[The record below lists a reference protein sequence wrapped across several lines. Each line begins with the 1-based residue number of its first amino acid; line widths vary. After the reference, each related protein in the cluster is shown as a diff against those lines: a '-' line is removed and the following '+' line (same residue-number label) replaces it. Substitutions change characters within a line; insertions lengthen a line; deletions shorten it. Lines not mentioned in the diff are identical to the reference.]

1 MKNGFINLNS
11 NIRILAS
18 ASAVGK
24 KEGEG
29 PLGSL
34 FDHIIADSFCGKASW
49 EQAES
54 CLQQTAFEAAVKKA
68 GLRPGEAGCI
78 FAGDLLA
85 NSAGSV
91 YGAGEAGLPFFGVYG
106 ACSTA
111 AETIILASALLTGG
125 LAERCACVTSSHFC
139 TAERQFRTPLEY
151 GGQRAPTAQWTSTA
165 AGAFILSARAEKT
178 QNARLPRVVCAT
190 AGRIIDKGVTDT
202 SNMGAAM
209 APAAFDT
216 ISRHLVS
223 RGASPSDYDLI
234 ATGDLGF
241 IGGEILLGL
250 FAEHGVSLANYT
262 DCGRLIYD
270 RVGQDVHSGG
280 SGCGCSAS
288 VLSAYILPK
297 LISGEYRRVLF
308 CPTGAMMSVT
318 TSQQKQSIP
327 GICYA
332 VEIECGE

>member
-1 MKNGFINLNS
+1 
-11 NIRILAS
+11 
-18 ASAVGK
+18 
-24 KEGEG
+24 G
-29 PLGSL
+29 PLGGL
-34 FDHIIADSFCGKASW
+34 FDSVIADSFCGKTSW

-54 CLQQTAFEAAVKKA
+54 FLQQTAFEIAAQKA
-68 GLRPGEAGCI
+68 GLAESKLDCI

-91 YGAGEAGLPFFGVYG
+91 FGAGEAGLPFFGIYG
-106 ACSTA
+106 ACSTS
-111 AETIILASALLTGG
+111 AEAIILASALLVGG
-125 LAERCACVTSSHFC
+125 AAERCACVTSSHFC

-151 GGQRAPTAQWTSTA
+151 GGQRTPTAQWTATA
-165 AGAFILSARAEKT
+165 SGAFILSARAGDT
-178 QNARLPRVVCAT
+178 QNPRLPRVSCAT
-190 AGRIIDKGVTDT
+190 VGRIVDKGVTDT
-202 SNMGAAM
+202 ANMGTAM

-216 ISRHLVS
+216 ISRHLES
-223 RGASPSDYDLI
+223 RGAVPSDYDLI
-234 ATGDLGF
+234 VTGDLGF
-241 IGGEILLGL
+241 VGGDILLAL
-250 FAEHGVSLANYT
+250 FAEQGVSLPNYN

-270 RVGQDVHSGG
+270 RYGQDVHSGG
-280 SGCGCSAS
+280 SGCGCAAS

-332 VEIECGE
+332 VELEGGME